1 MYGGGR
7 KVSGAWNEH
16 THTTIHKTDNQGI
29 PWLSSGKDLVLSFL
43 WAPGSIPGHGT
54 KIPHAACPPKK
65 IDNQQGPVGI
75 LLNTRKEY
83 KKE

>member
-7 KVSGAWNEH
+7 EVSGAWNEH
-16 THTTIHKTDNQGI
+16 TDTTIYKTDNQGI

-54 KIPHAACPPKK
+54 KIPHAVWPKK
-65 IDNQQGPVGI
+65 
-75 LLNTRKEY
+75 
-83 KKE
+83 KKKKITNKDLWEFYSI